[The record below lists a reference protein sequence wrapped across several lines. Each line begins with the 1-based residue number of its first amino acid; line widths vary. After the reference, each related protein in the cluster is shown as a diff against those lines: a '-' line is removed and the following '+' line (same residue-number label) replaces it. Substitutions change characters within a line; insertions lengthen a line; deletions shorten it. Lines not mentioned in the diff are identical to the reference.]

1 MDGLAASDGPVDHDL
16 LDLDAALDRLAE
28 LDGRKARIVE
38 LVYFAAL
45 TQPEVAE
52 IPDISVATVERD
64 LPSGRAWL
72 RAQLSARR
80 PLELVARPP
89 QPAARHACR
98 RSGSMRA
105 AVPGRGCWLRPG
117 SSGSRDR
124 ARSACWCRVRSRHW
138 AATRGR
144 RR

>member
-72 RAQLSARR
+72 RAQLSA
-80 PLELVARPP
+80 
-89 QPAARHACR
+89 
-98 RSGSMRA
+98 
-105 AVPGRGCWLRPG
+105 
-117 SSGSRDR
+117 
-124 ARSACWCRVRSRHW
+124 
-138 AATRGR
+138 
-144 RR
+144 